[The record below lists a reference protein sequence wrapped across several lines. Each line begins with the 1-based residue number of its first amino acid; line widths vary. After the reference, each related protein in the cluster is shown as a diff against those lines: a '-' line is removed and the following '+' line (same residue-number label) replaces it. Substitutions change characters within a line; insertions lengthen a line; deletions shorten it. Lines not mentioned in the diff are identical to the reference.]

1 MKRFVSCL
9 LAVIMVCSLLAGCA
23 APGKDSTAGETAAAA
38 GIFYENSPAFPKIRL
53 S

>member
-23 APGKDSTAGETAAAA
+23 APGKDSTAGETAAMPVS
-38 GIFYENSPAFPKIRL
+38 FMSSPAFPKIRL